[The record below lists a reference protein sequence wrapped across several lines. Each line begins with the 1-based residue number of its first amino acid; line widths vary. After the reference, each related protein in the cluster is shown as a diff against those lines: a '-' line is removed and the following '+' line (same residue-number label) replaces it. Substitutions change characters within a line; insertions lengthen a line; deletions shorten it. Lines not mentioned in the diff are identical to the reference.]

1 MIKTFQMKLLMR
13 LSLLALAPASLS
25 GTAQAESAPKV
36 LFTCMIGA
44 KTVSVTTAGKNLI
57 YHYGTG
63 TAKKNE
69 MTIVGSPAAKN
80 IFQMAQ
86 RYAGME
92 YQLRFTN
99 GDISYLV
106 YSAEGNPQVGAAAI
120 SGLMVMRGTKTI
132 ADKSCAQWFEL
143 TLPDDLSIPQDSVAY
158 SAM

>member
-1 MIKTFQMKLLMR
+1 MKRLMH
-13 LSLLALAPASLS
+13 LSLLAQVLLS
-25 GTAQAESAPKV
+25 ICQTAQAESAPKI
-36 LFTCMIGA
+36 LFTCAIGA
-44 KTVSVTTAGKNLI
+44 KTVSVTASGKNLI
-57 YHYGTG
+57 YHYGT
-63 TAKKNE
+63 AKNDE
-69 MTIVGSPAAKN
+69 ITIVGSPAAKN

-132 ADKSCAQWFEL
+132 ADKSCAQWSDV

>member
-1 MIKTFQMKLLMR
+1 MIGTFQMKRLMHW
-13 LSLLALAPASLS
+13 SLLALALISLS
-25 GTAQAESAPKV
+25 ATAHAESAPKV
-36 LFTCMIGA
+36 LFTCAIGA
-44 KTVSVTTAGKNLI
+44 KTVSVTAAGKDLI
-57 YHYGTG
+57 YHYGT
-63 TAKKNE
+63 AKKDE
-69 MTIVGSPAAKN
+69 MTIVGSAAAKN

-99 GDISYLV
+99 GDVSYLV

-132 ADKSCAQWFEL
+132 ADKSCAQWSEL
-143 TLPDDLSIPQDSVAY
+143 TLPDDPAIPQDSVAY